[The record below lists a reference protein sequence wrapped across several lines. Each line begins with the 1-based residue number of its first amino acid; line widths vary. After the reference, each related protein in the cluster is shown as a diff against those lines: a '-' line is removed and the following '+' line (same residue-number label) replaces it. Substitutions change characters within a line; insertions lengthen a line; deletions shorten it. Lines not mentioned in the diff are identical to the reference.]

1 MLFLLRYRKHYKL
14 GLLGAKVLMLRC
26 RRAIVAGTSAT
37 PVSKNNITSE
47 KLSTVSHFYCF
58 VMLYFIREKN
68 DQDSHYVFVRKVG
81 KWASKIF

>member
-26 RRAIVAGTSAT
+26 RRAFVAGTNAT

-47 KLSTVSHFYCF
+47 KLSTVSHFSLAA
-58 VMLYFIREKN
+58 MLYFIHREER
-68 DQDSHYVFVRKVG
+68 SGFSFR
-81 KWASKIF
+81 I